1 MAGLRSVIPIATS
14 SVATTTLAQIAL
26 PLCLGLAYARRARTL
41 AREHRPVPGW
51 RGACFYGG
59 MVMVAV
65 ALSALDGPARE
76 LLVAHVA
83 SELLFGDLAAL
94 AIVLGLTGPLIA
106 PLARV
111 APLRRLRV
119 LANPLIAYPVWAI
132 DLYVWHLPVFYEA
145 ALRHPGVQ
153 ALQHAMLL
161 GCGVLMWMC
170 LLGPLAMPG
179 WFGNAA
185 KLAYILAVR
194 LTAAVLANLL
204 LWSGNVFYA
213 YYSSGDATRHISPV
227 ADQNLAGAAMT
238 VQQSLVTLGLLC
250 WLYLRVSW
258 RPAAARRGRFPS
270 ARSWLRTR

>member
-1 MAGLRSVIPIATS
+1 MIALATS
-14 SVATTTLAQIAL
+14 SDAVATLAQIAA
-26 PLCLGLAYARRARTL
+26 PLCLSLVYARRARTL
-41 AREHRPVPGW
+41 ALDSRSVPGW
-51 RGACFYGG
+51 RQACFYGG

-65 ALSALDGPARE
+65 ALGALDGAARE
-76 LLVAHVA
+76 LLLAHTA
-83 SELLFGDLAAL
+83 SELLLGDLAAL
-94 AIVLGLTGPLIA
+94 PIVLGLTGPLIA

-111 APLRRLRV
+111 AVLRPLRALT
-119 LANPLIAYPVWAI
+119 NPLIAYPLWAI
-132 DLYVWHLPVFYEA
+132 DLYAWHLPVFYEA

-179 WFGNAA
+179 WFGNVA

-194 LTAAVLANLL
+194 LTGALLANLL
-204 LWSGNVFYA
+204 LWSGNVFYV
-213 YYSSGDATRHISPV
+213 YYSNGDATRHISPI

-250 WLYLRVSW
+250 WLYLSSTHQGEQTRERPGFARSRTSW
-258 RPAAARRGRFPS
+258 R
-270 ARSWLRTR
+270 